1 MFALPPNF
9 ALPFFFLFFKFL
21 LDITVV
27 MKEIEKNAHRLKVL
41 LLLRV
46 L

>member
-1 MFALPPNF
+1 MFAPPPNF
-9 ALPFFFLFFKFL
+9 ALLFFFSKFL

-27 MKEIEKNAHRLKVL
+27 LKETKKNAHTLKVL
-41 LLLRV
+41 LLLKV